1 MVREQALGLEELEAG
16 KLEALL
22 ERIQPLIQ
30 AEDFRL
36 LQRVLAT
43 LHLLLDLI
51 QKARLSM
58 RRLRQLIF
66 SPKTEKSRQVLAKAK
81 DQAGSQTTPP
91 ASENCRVVLRGSGA
105 VSARRPQDSRLKVC
119 SKCPVSA
126 RRVCRNV

>member
-58 RRLRQLIF
+58 RRLRPLIF

-81 DQAGSQTTPP
+81 EAVNQIKSPRSAAAANPPPSQP
-91 ASENCRVVLRGSGA
+91 
-105 VSARRPQDSRLKVC
+105 
-119 SKCPVSA
+119 
-126 RRVCRNV
+126 